1 MVSSPL
7 TPTQFHQL
15 LNITYISLGLKGVF
29 YSPEA
34 TTDMFFSVSA
44 AILVLPDGAVTTA
57 MRGYA
62 HLSCSQQNQEGDTK
76 WPTSLVAELN
86 YIPS

>member
-1 MVSSPL
+1 
-7 TPTQFHQL
+7 
-15 LNITYISLGLKGVF
+15 
-29 YSPEA
+29 
-34 TTDMFFSVSA
+34 MFFSVSA
-44 AILVLPDGAVTTA
+44 ASLVLPDGAVATA

-76 WPTSLVAELN
+76 WPASLVAELN

>member
-1 MVSSPL
+1 MLCSGAL
-7 TPTQFHQL
+7 
-15 LNITYISLGLKGVF
+15 SLRS
-29 YSPEA
+29 Y
-34 TTDMFFSVSA
+34 
-44 AILVLPDGAVTTA
+44 LVLPDGAVATA

-76 WPTSLVAELN
+76 WQTSLVAELS